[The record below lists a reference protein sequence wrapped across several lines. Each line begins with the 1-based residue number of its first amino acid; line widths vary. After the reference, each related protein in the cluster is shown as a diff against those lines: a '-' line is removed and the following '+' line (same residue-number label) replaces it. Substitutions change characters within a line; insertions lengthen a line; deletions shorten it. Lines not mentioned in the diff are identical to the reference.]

1 MISHFQRVI
10 HRHGRWIFG
19 ILLGIVIVA
28 FILWDYAGIQRPS
41 GAQNRTV
48 PRLYGQR
55 VSPRVLDT
63 ATRLTALNLLMM
75 SGREVRMNDR
85 ARALVEEQTLQ
96 RLALVEKAHQMGLT
110 VGDAEVI
117 AQARQWFS
125 KDGQYQNAG
134 YAQFVSEVLEPRR
147 LTEADFETM
156 IRENLLLQKLFA
168 LVGSGAKV
176 TDGEAAAFAKE
187 NLERIS
193 ATVCRFN
200 AADFLAE
207 SAPSAEAIA
216 AFYAKHPDLFR
227 TPERVR
233 VAYVLF
239 PIEPDKIVPTDA
251 ELAEVYEAN
260 RAVLTT
266 PEGKMRPMKE
276 VADVLRFQVKQS
288 KAHEIAAKEATDLTI
303 QLVPEPGRETPS
315 FEALAR
321 AAGRTVQ
328 ETGFLAP
335 RELPPGI
342 TAPEFAAAAHALGPE
357 NPTSDPVPLGEKAI
371 AVIHFLERQPSVLPP
386 LDKVRD
392 AVKAACAA
400 EMAVQKA
407 RETGAKKRDELRK
420 ALDEGKAFPAAA
432 AALGLKPTPLPG
444 FCAMDAPPRDRGE
457 ALVRRAAILLPAGGV
472 GDFIPSSTGGFFVF
486 VLARQPA
493 KEEEVARRLA
503 EVKQGLLQMRR
514 QQMVG
519 DFQQAT
525 MREAFGKAYAEG
537 KLSLE
542 GASVEE

>member
-28 FILWDYAGIQRPS
+28 FILWDYAGIQRQPNPR
-41 GAQNRTV
+41 NRAA

-55 VSPRVLDT
+55 VNPRALDT
-63 ATRLTALNLLMM
+63 AIRLTALNLLML

-85 ARALVEEQTLQ
+85 ARALIEEQTLQ
-96 RLALVEKAHQMGLT
+96 RLALVEKAHQMGLS

-117 AQARQWFS
+117 EQARRWFS
-125 KDGQYQNAG
+125 KEGHYQNES
-134 YAQFVSEVLEPRR
+134 YAQFVSEILAPRR
-147 LTEADFETM
+147 LTEADFETL
-156 IRENLLLQKLFA
+156 IRENLILQKLFT

-193 ATVCRFN
+193 AAVCRFD
-200 AADFLAE
+200 AAGFLAE
-207 SAPSAEAIA
+207 SAPNAEAVA

-266 PEGKMRPMKE
+266 PDGKMRPMKE

-288 KAHEIAAKEATDLTI
+288 KAHEIAAKEATDLTVK
-303 QLVPEPGRETPS
+303 LVPEPGQEAPS

-321 AAGRTVQ
+321 AAGRSVK
-328 ETGFLAP
+328 ETGFLTP
-335 RELPPGI
+335 QELPPGI

-371 AVIHFLERQPSVLPP
+371 AVIRFLERQPSALPP
-386 LDKVRD
+386 LESVRD

-407 RETGAKKRDELRK
+407 RETGTKARGELRK
-420 ALDEGKAFPAAA
+420 ALDEGKPFPAAA

-444 FCAMDAPPRDRGE
+444 FTAMDAPPRDRGE

-472 GDFIPSSTGGFFVF
+472 SDFLPSATGGFFVS

-493 KEEEVARRLA
+493 KPDDVAHRLA
-503 EVKQGLLQMRR
+503 EIKQGLLQMRR
-514 QQMVG
+514 QQLVS

-525 MREAFGKAYAEG
+525 MREAFGKDLANG
-537 KLSLE
+537 KLTADAE
-542 GASVEE
+542 PDGE